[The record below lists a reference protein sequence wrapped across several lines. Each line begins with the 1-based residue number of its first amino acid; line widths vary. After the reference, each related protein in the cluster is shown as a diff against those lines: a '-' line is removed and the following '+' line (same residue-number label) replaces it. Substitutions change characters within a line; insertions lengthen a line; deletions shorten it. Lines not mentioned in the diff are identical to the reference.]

1 MKFLKVSTG
10 GGDEKAN
17 RWSTGDNIFYKYC
30 CHLFDRKESDII
42 MNLTDLVK
50 CPKCTKNDNLECLG
64 IACYNDDEKPV
75 YVFHCYRCNIN
86 FMSIASIKV
95 I

>member
-1 MKFLKVSTG
+1 
-10 GGDEKAN
+10 
-17 RWSTGDNIFYKYC
+17 
-30 CHLFDRKESDII
+30 

-95 I
+95 VS